1 MGENWGTKASEPLST
16 WSLKRKVNFPF
27 AFHSTF
33 RTFAPNMEKKRHA
46 LRKLLEA
53 VEKELLQKPNRK
65 TLDRLSLLAGFQDWD
80 SFQEALH
87 GDAGG
92 ILNDESSEHHTE
104 DGSDVNQ

>member
-1 MGENWGTKASEPLST
+1 MLVKSGKM
-16 WSLKRKVNFPF
+16 
-27 AFHSTF
+27 
-33 RTFAPNMEKKRHA
+33 RTFAYVMEKKRHA

-87 GDAGG
+87 G
-92 ILNDESSEHHTE
+92 ESGEAIYGKYHEESKKET
-104 DGSDVNQ
+104 SAV